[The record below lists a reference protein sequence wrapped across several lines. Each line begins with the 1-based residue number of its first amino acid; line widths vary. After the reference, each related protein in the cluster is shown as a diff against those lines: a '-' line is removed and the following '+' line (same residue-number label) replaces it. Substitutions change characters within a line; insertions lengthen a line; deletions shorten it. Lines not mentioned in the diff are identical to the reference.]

1 MKGVARTVI
10 LAGLGVLGWSIA
22 ARASDA
28 SAVQVT
34 DEDRTS
40 RNFTRDSATVGD
52 GKIRL
57 EVRAMALND
66 EGDTRL
72 NLLGFPAREEVSRE
86 NGGIFDVI
94 GSYGLGKSTE
104 LGFSVPT
111 FIEKQRVGDS
121 TTQNKDVGD
130 VLLYGKFKHDVATHC
145 SIAGG
150 VELTI
155 PTGIE
160 RKSFGTGNY
169 ATNPFVSTRY
179 ANGRF
184 SIGAHAG
191 YQIYAGDT
199 PDVYNYS
206 ADIILRASHEY
217 ALRVEMSGRMF
228 QQSGLKYNDLVVMPG
243 IDYFLTP
250 DFVIRP
256 TGLAGIT
263 TEALDWGIGL
273 GLVYTF
279 QAPSFSLPQAP
290 PPAVAQ
296 AAEPPPAPAPVMK
309 KKIVLRGV
317 NFDFSKSNIRPD
329 AVPILDQAIS
339 TLKESSGITISV
351 EGHTDDIGSDEY
363 NQALSLRRA
372 EAVRDYLAS
381 HGIAASRMTV
391 QGFGESSPVATND
404 TDEGRAQNRRVE
416 LRVTQE

>member
-1 MKGVARTVI
+1 MKGVARTWI
-10 LAGLGVLGWSIA
+10 LAGFAVLGWSIA
-22 ARASDA
+22 AHASDA

-52 GKIRL
+52 GRIRL

-66 EGDTRL
+66 EGGTRL
-72 NLLGFPAREEVSRE
+72 NLLGFPVREEVSRE

-130 VLLYGKFKHDVATHC
+130 VLLYGKFKHEVATHC

-206 ADIILRASHEY
+206 LDIILRISHEY
-217 ALRVEMSGRMF
+217 AFRAEASGRMF
-228 QQSGLKYNDLVVMPG
+228 QQAGSKYNDLVVMPG
-243 IDYFLTP
+243 IDYYLTQ

-256 TGLAGIT
+256 TGLVGVT
-263 TEALDWGIGL
+263 DEALDWGIGL
-273 GLVYTF
+273 GLVYSL

-290 PPAVAQ
+290 PPVAQ
-296 AAEPPPAPAPVMK
+296 APEPPPPPAPVMK

-317 NFDFSKSNIRPD
+317 NFDFNKSNIRPD

-339 TLKESSGITISV
+339 TLKESSDITISV

-363 NQALSLRRA
+363 NQALSLQRA
-372 EAVRDYLAS
+372 EAVRAYLAS